1 MLFSR
6 AFNINK
12 HQTELDFVDID
23 LRGDTPLFI
32 DPYAISKR
40 NDSWSIDCHNLIVA
54 FFEKIVEAIRNNR
67 PSDAFRLLQ
76 HLDEPNDI
84 YLGLSKGKP
93 QGKGVS
99 GKQAKD
105 LYDSL
110 KDSSAVKTGFL
121 QSLSDCE
128 LLIPGISRD
137 KISDITA
144 NIIRKHLLEYT
155 ANQCFLHNIPTSSV
169 PSGFFWNSSTSL
181 WEEDY
186 ATLPVY
192 RGAKIVLVPK
202 AIARIDFSYD
212 HQEYYNHFVLNFL
225 QAEHLRANTSL
236 VHTLKKGTKKVYK
249 KDLKGKHPCSK
260 EFLYTF
266 SKNHPEVLAQYKESR
281 DAKLQDIDEKIA
293 DALDLTSIA
302 DNLIANLDSI
312 KPGNEAAT
320 QYHNLSI
327 GILEFIFYPQLINP
341 VKEHEIHS
349 GRKRIDITFSNAARD
364 GIFHRLHNIHRLPCP
379 YLMFE
384 CKNYTNDPTNPELDQ
399 LSGRFS
405 PNRGTV
411 GFLLCRNFSN
421 KQLFI
426 KRCNDTAKDDRG
438 VIIPLDD
445 DDIKVL
451 ITSRS
456 KNKYPEIDKFL
467 DDRFREILCS

>member
-6 AFNINK
+6 AFRLNK
-12 HQTELDFVDID
+12 FQSELDFVDVD

-40 NDSWSIDCHNLIVA
+40 NDSWSIDCHNQIIT
-54 FFEKIVEAIRNNR
+54 FFERLVEAIKENR
-67 PSDAFRLLQ
+67 TSDAFLLLQ

-84 YLGLSKGKP
+84 HLGLSRGKP

-110 KDSSAVKTGFL
+110 KASSAVKTGFL
-121 QSLSDCE
+121 NSLSDCE

-144 NIIRKHLLEYT
+144 NIIRRFLLEYT
-155 ANQCFLHNIPTSSV
+155 AKQCFLHNIPTTAV
-169 PSGFFWNSSTSL
+169 PSGFTWDSATGL

-186 ATLPVY
+186 VQLPVY
-192 RGAKIVLVPK
+192 RGERIVLVPK

-212 HQEYYNHFVLNFL
+212 HQEYYNHFVLNYL
-225 QAEHLRANTSL
+225 QAEHLRANTAL

-249 KDLKGKHPCSK
+249 KDLKGKHPCNK
-260 EFLYTF
+260 EFLYNF
-266 SKNHPEVLAQYKESR
+266 SKNHPEVLAQYRESR
-281 DAKLQDIDEKIA
+281 DVKIKSTD
-293 DALDLTSIA
+293 DASMDASSLAAIASELTTK
-302 DNLIANLDSI
+302 LDSI
-312 KPGNEAAT
+312 KPGNDAAT

-327 GILEFIFYPQLINP
+327 GLLEYIFYPELIYP
-341 VKEHEIHS
+341 VKEQEIHS
-349 GRKRIDITFSNAARD
+349 GRKRIDISFSNAARE
-364 GIFHRLHNIHRLPCP
+364 GIFHRLHNIHGFPCS

-384 CKNYTNDPTNPELDQ
+384 CKNYTNDPANPELDQ

-405 PNRGTV
+405 PNRGRV
-411 GFLLCRNFSN
+411 GFLLCRNFSD
-421 KQLFI
+421 KKLFI

-445 DDIKVL
+445 EDVKTL
-451 ITSRS
+451 IAARS
-456 KNKYPEIDKFL
+456 GNQYSVIDKFL
-467 DDRFREILCS
+467 DDRLREILCS